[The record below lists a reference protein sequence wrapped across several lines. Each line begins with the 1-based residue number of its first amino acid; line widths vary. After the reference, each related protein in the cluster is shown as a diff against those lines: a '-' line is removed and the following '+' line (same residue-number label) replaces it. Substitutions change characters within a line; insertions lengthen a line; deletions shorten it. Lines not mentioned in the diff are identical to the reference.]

1 MNGVIRKESGEC
13 AECGQRL
20 RNSVFCMFCA
30 EVLCS
35 WGCYLRHV
43 VVHAG
48 DPAPCTSP
56 AAVIEPRSTGEL
68 AGGKADLPR
77 IECRA

>member
-1 MNGVIRKESGEC
+1 MNVRSAASGFVT
-13 AECGQRL
+13 AS
-20 RNSVFCMFCA
+20 SVCSA
-30 EVLCS
+30 PEVLCS

-48 DPAPCTSP
+48 IRRACTSP